1 MSEPLNLS
9 ELSPAAREALEFLKQ
24 NLRVNIFVDLPCKNY
39 FGSARSKV
47 NITVSLCDEVISESN
62 DLIEFP
68 DP

>member
-1 MSEPLNLS
+1 MSEPLDLS

-24 NLRVNIFVDLPCKNY
+24 NFKVDISVDLPYRNY

-47 NITVSLCDEVISESN
+47 TITVSLCDEVISESN